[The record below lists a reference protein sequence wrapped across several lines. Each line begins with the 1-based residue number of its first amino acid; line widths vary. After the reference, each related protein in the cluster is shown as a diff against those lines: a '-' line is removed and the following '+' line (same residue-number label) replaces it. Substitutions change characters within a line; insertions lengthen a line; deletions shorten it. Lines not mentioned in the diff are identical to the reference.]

1 MYFASCH
8 EEMGHIGGAS
18 PGSWPLWWGVAI
30 ERAQEEMVKA
40 QRQGSFDRSRKFG
53 WKICVEARDR
63 VSLDLLGVLHYL
75 LWSILVLV
83 LTHCLIK
90 FHSGKNF
97 WRRGLEQVWADK
109 RKLSDSDVLRFQ
121 WPSVGKGWE
130 DGILTFTRAMA
141 QPKPI
146 SDSQLVEQTLKAAN
160 CTVSVIIASQDKV
173 IQSESIRK
181 FLEPF
186 ADKLEITEMEGLG
199 HDPFEEDPESFLNVV
214 EKVCENG
221 KEKILGAS

>member
-1 MYFASCH
+1 M
-8 EEMGHIGGAS
+8 
-18 PGSWPLWWGVAI
+18 
-30 ERAQEEMVKA
+30 
-40 QRQGSFDRSRKFG
+40 
-53 WKICVEARDR
+53 
-63 VSLDLLGVLHYL
+63 SLDLLGVLHYL